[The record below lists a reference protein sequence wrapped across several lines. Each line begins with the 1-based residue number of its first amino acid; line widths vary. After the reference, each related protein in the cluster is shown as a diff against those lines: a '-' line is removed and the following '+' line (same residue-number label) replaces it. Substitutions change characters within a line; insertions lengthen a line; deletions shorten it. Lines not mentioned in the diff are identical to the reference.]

1 MFRTGYTDFD
11 NYVTVYHS
19 KDIKNWES
27 IQLTY
32 HKKGC
37 TFLVGTAEKAGKEVL
52 AGCFGVKLPGEF
64 TNNNTNSYFLPGN
77 TYEISVSFIITY
89 SKFLALTSFKIVQ
102 YMFVIINKEII
113 WVNLTLFMKIRWGMV
128 KKIWKLLYNFIYEV
142 LMIWLTTIYNRLYL
156 LKILY
161 IYMFLNIFDKF
172 RL

>member
-19 KDIKNWES
+19 KDIQNWES

-37 TFLVGTAEKAGKEVL
+37 TFLVATAEKAGKEVL

-89 SKFLALTSFKIVQ
+89 SKFLALTSFKTVQ

-113 WVNLTLFMKIRWGMV
+113 
-128 KKIWKLLYNFIYEV
+128 
-142 LMIWLTTIYNRLYL
+142 
-156 LKILY
+156 
-161 IYMFLNIFDKF
+161 
-172 RL
+172 